1 MPACA
6 YMPLLIWPSGGGG
19 NMGKTIKMF
28 VVAFVIA
35 FAAQVVIDLPAVKSY
50 VQEESDRARMEM
62 YHLRVR
68 YDKAERGM

>member
-1 MPACA
+1 
-6 YMPLLIWPSGGGG
+6 
-19 NMGKTIKMF
+19 MGKTIKMF